1 MDSKGASALS
11 RRKMWELWKEVNRIV
26 GGSVSTEVS
35 YEKMKEMD
43 ELAVRRQVKE
53 EAKRV
58 ALKGWDG

>member
-11 RRKMWELWKEVNRIV
+11 RSKMWELWKEVNRIV
-26 GGSVSTEVS
+26 GGSVSTEVW